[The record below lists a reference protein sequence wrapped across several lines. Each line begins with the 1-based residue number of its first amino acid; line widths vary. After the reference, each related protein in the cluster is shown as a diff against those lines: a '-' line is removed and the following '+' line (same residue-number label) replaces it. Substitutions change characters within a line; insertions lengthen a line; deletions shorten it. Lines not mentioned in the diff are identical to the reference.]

1 MRDLGEI
8 FSGSDSDSD
17 GFDTTLALFSPM
29 ALISFDTEHWMIPG
43 NGTFMPLDR
52 YRFTTFA
59 FVVERTTN
67 KSIPIT
73 MFAVG
78 DGDGGPVDFTTTFV
92 DVETRNNF
100 TYNTPD
106 GPVTVGVESRTVLAT
121 TRRSNNARA
130 LTFSMFAINWILT
143 LGSVAIA
150 LMVFARRGE
159 VKDGVAFLPV
169 TVILSIPT
177 IRGLYV
183 GSPPFGIFIGM
194 HQNRPIP
201 LPRINTAF

>member
-1 MRDLGEI
+1 
-8 FSGSDSDSD
+8 
-17 GFDTTLALFSPM
+17 
-29 ALISFDTEHWMIPG
+29 MIPG

-92 DVETRNNF
+92 EVETRNNF

-106 GPVTVGVESRTVLAT
+106 GPVTVEVESRTMVAT

-143 LGSVAIA
+143 LGSVVIVVV
-150 LMVFARRGE
+150 VFMRRGE
-159 VKDGVAFLPV
+159 VKDGVAFLPI

-177 IRGLYV
+177 IRVLYV

-194 HQNRPIP
+194 CQNRIAPFRELTPPSRRGWI
-201 LPRINTAF
+201 LPTNVDSGGVRNDSIVGFHGTA